1 MKTKSKRP
9 RWQPGREALSGRA
22 AAPVAAR
29 RGAAARKPAV
39 PAAAPPREEV
49 FVGWRARGLVLFGL
63 LAACAW
69 ANWPVLVELVQTWS
83 REPDY
88 SHGFFV
94 VPLAGWML
102 WLRRESYPGLAPNFA
117 WPALG
122 LLGLSTAMRA
132 TAAVFY
138 VDALDGWSLVLWVAG
153 VVWLLGG
160 VRLLGWA
167 WPAVFFLLFAI
178 PLPFRA
184 EHLLSWQLQRVA
196 TSISTW
202 VLQCLG
208 QPALGEGNTI
218 QLGEHRL
225 EVEQACSGLRIF
237 VGIAALSFFYVVVVR
252 RAWWV
257 RLLLLGAAL
266 PIALVANATRI
277 VLTGL
282 LYNLV
287 SSEAAQT
294 FSHDLA
300 GYVMLPL
307 AAALFALVLW
317 YLGQL
322 VYRSDGE
329 PDAAPSG

>member
-1 MKTKSKRP
+1 MSGR
-9 RWQPGREALSGRA
+9 RAALAAPGRGAVVKQPA
-22 AAPVAAR
+22 A
-29 RGAAARKPAV
+29 

-49 FVGWRARGLVLFGL
+49 QVGWPERGLVLLGL
-63 LAACAW
+63 LAAFGW
-69 ANWPVLVELVQTWS
+69 AYWPVLVGLVETWS

-102 WLRRESYPGLAPNFA
+102 WLRRDSYPGLAPSIS
-117 WPALG
+117 WPGLG
-122 LLGLSTAMRA
+122 LLGLS
-132 TAAVFY
+132 AAVRAAAAVYY

-153 VVWLLGG
+153 ATWLLGG
-160 VRLLGWA
+160 ARLLRWA
-167 WPAVFFLLFAI
+167 WPAALFLLFAI
-178 PLPFRA
+178 PLPFKVD
-184 EHLLSWQLQRVA
+184 HLLSWQLQRVA
-196 TSISTW
+196 TIISTW
-202 VLQCLG
+202 LLQCLG

-218 QLGEHRL
+218 LLGEHRL

-237 VGIAALSFFYVVVVR
+237 VGIAALAFFYVVVVR
-252 RAWWV
+252 RPWWV
-257 RLLLLGAAL
+257 RFLLLGAVL

-287 SSEAAQT
+287 SSDAAQT

-307 AAALFALVLW
+307 AAGLFALVLW

-322 VYRSDGE
+322 VRDADGK
-329 PDAAPSG
+329 PAAPPGTVPTG